1 MGMMLDKKNS
11 ENLERFVKDD
21 NDRIELSR
29 LNQEDRTQVLRDRQK
44 KEIGFRGG
52 ERRLDLSTVIS
63 DLETQTTFSGNTHN
77 RITDRTTQTK
87 FSSNNKM
94 TGRTPQHKGYVSN
107 RAPIRNRFQKN
118 TSRNNIPVEE
128 RKNAKL
134 GENYMKDAF
143 SKNLI
148 KRAELID
155 GAFRPDIN
163 IIVGS
168 YTRVRIKDFEILEI
182 KGVDHKKPY
191 KAGLKNIDVY
201 LKFVLNG
208 ENLTI
213 PVTYVSNTCCEPSEV
228 KQILDKQIGT
238 IRRLKTSL
246 SGPEREQALAL
257 RKKLNQSGK
266 DLVRCK
272 INVIKQQREALDRC
286 DKKKAL
292 ALNKDLMSIC
302 EKYDQKKKMEYEESK
317 KRYELRRKQ
326 EQEKKQKED

>member
-29 LNQEDRTQVLRDRQK
+29 LNQEERTHVLRGRQK

-63 DLETQTTFSGNTHN
+63 DLETQTKFSGNTHN
-77 RITDRTTQTK
+77 RI
-87 FSSNNKM
+87 

-228 KQILDKQIGT
+228 KLKVDKQILDKQIGT

-257 RKKLNQSGK
+257 S
-266 DLVRCK
+266 
-272 INVIKQQREALDRC
+272 
-286 DKKKAL
+286 
-292 ALNKDLMSIC
+292 
-302 EKYDQKKKMEYEESK
+302 
-317 KRYELRRKQ
+317 
-326 EQEKKQKED
+326 

>member
-63 DLETQTTFSGNTHN
+63 DLETQTKFSGNTHN

-182 KGVDHKKPY
+182 
-191 KAGLKNIDVY
+191 
-201 LKFVLNG
+201 NG

-228 KQILDKQIGT
+228 KLKVDKQILDKQIGT

-257 RKKLNQSGK
+257 RKKLNPS
-266 DLVRCK
+266 
-272 INVIKQQREALDRC
+272 
-286 DKKKAL
+286 
-292 ALNKDLMSIC
+292 
-302 EKYDQKKKMEYEESK
+302 
-317 KRYELRRKQ
+317 
-326 EQEKKQKED
+326 

>member
-63 DLETQTTFSGNTHN
+63 DLE
-77 RITDRTTQTK
+77 TQTK

-182 KGVDHKKPY
+182 
-191 KAGLKNIDVY
+191 
-201 LKFVLNG
+201 NG

-228 KQILDKQIGT
+228 KLKVDKQI
-238 IRRLKTSL
+238 L
-246 SGPEREQALAL
+246 
-257 RKKLNQSGK
+257 
-266 DLVRCK
+266 
-272 INVIKQQREALDRC
+272 
-286 DKKKAL
+286 
-292 ALNKDLMSIC
+292 
-302 EKYDQKKKMEYEESK
+302 
-317 KRYELRRKQ
+317 
-326 EQEKKQKED
+326 